1 MRTAMAKALLSLGSN
16 IGDRDANLADAIARL
31 AAHPHMSVRK
41 RSSTYCTAPVG
52 PVAQDD
58 FYNLALL
65 IETDLPPDAL
75 MQTCLDTEAAMG
87 RDRANALRWG
97 PRLIDIDVIL
107 YDDLHITSAHIELPH
122 PRFRE
127 RAFVLVPMAEIAS
140 DWVVDGARLD
150 ALAAKL
156 DQSGIRK
163 I

>member
-1 MRTAMAKALLSLGSN
+1 MAKALLSLGSN
-16 IGDRDANLADAIARL
+16 IGDRDANLTDAITRL
-31 AAHPHMSVRK
+31 SVHPHVTLLK

-58 FYNLALL
+58 FYNLAIL
-65 IETDLPPDAL
+65 IETDLDPDAL
-75 MQTCLDTEAAMG
+75 MQLGLDTEASMG
-87 RDRANALRWG
+87 RDRKNAVRWG

-107 YDDLHITSAHIELPH
+107 YDDVHMTSAHIELPH

-127 RAFVLVPMAEIAS
+127 RAFVLVPMAEIAPE
-140 DWVVDGARLD
+140 WTVDGERLD
-150 ALAAKL
+150 ALAANL

>member
-1 MRTAMAKALLSLGSN
+1 MAKALLSLGSN
-16 IGDRDANLADAIARL
+16 IGDRDANLTDAITRL
-31 AAHPHMSVRK
+31 RVHPLVTLLK

-58 FYNLALL
+58 FYNLAIL
-65 IETDLPPDAL
+65 IETELDPDTL
-75 MQTCLDTEAAMG
+75 MQLCLDTEAAMG
-87 RDRANALRWG
+87 RDRKNAVRWG

-107 YDDLHITSAHIELPH
+107 YDDLRITSALIELPH

-127 RAFVLVPMAEIAS
+127 RAFVLVPMAEIAP
-140 DWVVDGARLD
+140 DWVVDGETLD

>member
-1 MRTAMAKALLSLGSN
+1 MAKALLTLGSN
-16 IGDRDANLADAIARL
+16 IGDRDANVSDAIARL
-31 AAHPHMSVRK
+31 AAYPHVSVLR

-65 IETDLPPDAL
+65 IETDLSPDVL
-75 MQTCLDTEAAMG
+75 MQACLDTEAAMG
-87 RDRANALRWG
+87 RDRKNAVRWG

-107 YDDLHITSAHIELPH
+107 YDDLRITSALIELPH

-127 RAFVLVPMAEIAS
+127 RAFVLVPMAEIAP
-140 DWVVDGARLD
+140 DWVVDGERLD

>member
-1 MRTAMAKALLSLGSN
+1 MAKALLSLGSN
-16 IGDRDANLADAIARL
+16 IGNRDANLADAITRL
-31 AAHPHMSVRK
+31 ASHPHVSLLK

-58 FYNLALL
+58 FYNLAIL
-65 IETDLPPDAL
+65 IETDLDPDAL
-75 MQTCLDTEAAMG
+75 MQLCLDTEAAMG
-87 RDRANALRWG
+87 RDRKNAIRWG

-107 YDDLHITSAHIELPH
+107 FENLKIKSDHIELPH

-127 RAFVLVPMAEIAS
+127 RAFVLVPMAEIAP
-140 DWVVDGARLD
+140 DWIVDGERLD

>member
-1 MRTAMAKALLSLGSN
+1 ML
-16 IGDRDANLADAIARL
+16 
-31 AAHPHMSVRK
+31 K

-58 FYNLALL
+58 FYNLAIL
-65 IETDLPPDAL
+65 IETELDPDAL
-75 MQTCLDTEAAMG
+75 MQLCLDTEAAMG
-87 RDRANALRWG
+87 RDRKNAVRWG

-107 YDDLHITSAHIELPH
+107 FDDVRMNSNHIELPH

-127 RAFVLVPMAEIAS
+127 RAFVLVPMAEIAP
-140 DWVVDGARLD
+140 DWIVNDERLD